1 MRERVEHWVQMCE
14 KMEMNWEPLTG
25 SIQKSAW
32 EEVKEVAAEEE
43 REVDEDEDEDEVKEY
58 EVEEQTKRGPNQG

>member
-1 MRERVEHWVQMCE
+1 MRWALSANVRKDGNELRTFDRLNT
-14 KMEMNWEPLTG
+14 K
-25 SIQKSAW
+25 KSAW

-43 REVDEDEDEDEVKEY
+43 REVDEDDVKEY